1 MKHHLKKIM
10 LFLVLACT
18 LFVDAGAPA
27 LAEESSLESDISA
40 VSIVG
45 DFFILRP
52 LGVVAQILGASL
64 FVVTYPVS
72 ATMGNT
78 DAVGK
83 KLIDNPAKFTWGR
96 PLGQLP

>member
-1 MKHHLKKIM
+1 MKRYRKKIM
-10 LFLVLACT
+10 LFVALGCVL
-18 LFVDAGAPA
+18 FSSAGAPA
-27 LAEESSLESDISA
+27 LAEESDSDSDISA

-52 LGVVAQILGASL
+52 MGIVAQIAGASL

-72 ATMGNT
+72 ATMGNV
-78 DAVGK
+78 DAVKK
-83 KLIDNPAKFTWGR
+83 KLIDDPAKFTWGR

>member
-1 MKHHLKKIM
+1 MNLYKKKIAA
-10 LFLVLACT
+10 FLVLACM
-18 LFVDAGAPA
+18 LCIGIGAPA
-27 LAEESSLESDISA
+27 LAQESDSDSDISV

-52 LGVVAQILGASL
+52 LGIATQILGASL
-64 FVVTYPVS
+64 FVITYPVS

-83 KLIDNPAKFTWGR
+83 KLIDDPAKFTWGR
-96 PLGQLP
+96 PLGQMP